1 MEKAFLCHA
10 VILFHHIF
18 SPFFQECNPKF
29 NNLAHL
35 TRTWGSLGQATYSN
49 IPTKKNYMILVK
61 LTSILH
67 DHWGQV
73 WPEDWA
79 WWLKLD
85 NTLTGGPPAI
95 TNVNHGRCWSWI
107 KWRPCWLLVIADRSE
122 HIFTKTIL
130 LMFVCLCLSRYNPSL
145 VHSMITKF
153 GPEVQKTLIKVT
165 TLLLRG

>member
-1 MEKAFLCHA
+1 MEKAFLGYA

-18 SPFFQECNPKF
+18 SPFFQEWNPKF

-61 LTSILH
+61 LTSTLR

-73 WPEDWA
+73 WPEDGA

-85 NTLTGGPPAI
+85 NTLTGGGGAS
-95 TNVNHGRCWSWI
+95 NYQCWPWQMLILNQMWI
-107 KWRPCWLLVIADRSE
+107 KWRPCWLLVIAAVGNCRSQWT
-122 HIFTKTIL
+122 HFYQDHSAD
-130 LMFVCLCLSRYNPSL
+130 VCVFMS
-145 VHSMITKF
+145 V
-153 GPEVQKTLIKVT
+153 TL
-165 TLLLRG
+165 